1 MENSVKC
8 SELVSLLKEHGF
20 KIVKERGSI
29 RYYGKAG
36 WQRLIRVDFHEA
48 KKVPAGTC
56 STTLKAAAIKK

>member
-1 MENSVKC
+1 VKC
-8 SELVSLLKEHGF
+8 NDLVKLLAEHGF

-36 WQRLIRVDFHEA
+36 WQRLIRVDIPGF

-56 STTLKAAAIKK
+56 AAVLKAAAIKK

>member
-1 MENSVKC
+1 MEKSVKC
-8 SELVSLLKEHGF
+8 NELVSLLKEHGY
-20 KIVKERGSI
+20 KIAVERGSI

-56 STTLKAAAIKK
+56 SAVLKAAAIKK